1 MDEGGVSDNAIGP
14 IWGAQICYVSTVH
27 PKMTRVET
35 EQGTAIIACCDKP
48 VVFYEANESI
58 EMHYLAFNQIRQI
71 SHIFPSRDKDASTQP
86 LLLYEDKNGMVHFCE
101 NDGLRRLEAQR
112 MMFKL

>member
-1 MDEGGVSDNAIGP
+1 
-14 IWGAQICYVSTVH
+14 
-27 PKMTRVET
+27 MTRLET
-35 EQGTAIIACCDKP
+35 EQGTAIIACCDRP

-71 SHIFPSRDKDASTQP
+71 SHIFPAKGNEATTQP
-86 LLLYEDKNGMVHFCE
+86 LLVYEDKNGIVHFSE